1 MNKTYSRIINEE
13 INKYVDQF
21 EMDSPK
27 QIASVLNEL
36 FTLSTS
42 KLMDNIGSVE
52 ADNKKQVAV
61 ENWDTFIDSITE
73 SIEDAP
79 DEWLMGLSKVK
90 LKILTYKYF
99 TRKDMIEQKMLDSWL
114 RTEIKIYFTALQN
127 YVDSKDFML
136 KFFNLPTEVLYNLV
150 RYLFTLNDS
159 LKTSIKV
166 TNEDLRDNI
175 PKMLELRMKVAE
187 KVSKASKGYIDL
199 IDLKELKELY
209 DNGVLFEDTY
219 LNRGINEFVVKMM
232 NHVGAMKNIM
242 ELWGGSTINDFKKQA
257 ENSAAYVT
265 HVSAIRNETDEE
277 YFASTGEQIGKRF
290 DDQLD
295 AVREQQYDGLVVD
308 KKSRLKEPNAKINT
322 ADKPWES
329 NTGGD
334 FPGTEEDMEAGGAGG
349 GGGGASGGGGSFGGG
364 GLGNGDFGGEFAPPG
379 EEGEVPGAE
388 GEEGADGALGQEP
401 DGTPMPDTEEGM
413 PEDFGTVEDNTTSEE
428 TPEET
433 PKPEEKK

>member
-21 EMDSPK
+21 ELDSPK
-27 QIASVLNEL
+27 QVASVLKEL

-52 ADNKKQVAV
+52 ADDKKQVAI

-73 SIEDAP
+73 SIEEAP
-79 DEWLMGLSKVK
+79 NEWLVGLSDVK
-90 LKILTYKYF
+90 KKILTYKYF
-99 TRKDMIEQKMLDSWL
+99 TRKDLVEQQQLDGWL

-136 KFFNLPTEVLYNLV
+136 KFFNLPTEVLYNMV

-159 LKTSIKV
+159 LKTSIRV

-175 PKMLELRMKVAE
+175 PRLLELRMKAAD
-187 KVSKASKGYIDL
+187 KISKASKGYIDL
-199 IDLKELKELY
+199 IDLKEIKELY
-209 DNGVLFEDTY
+209 ENGVLFEDTY
-219 LNRGINEFVVKMM
+219 LNRGINEFVVKML
-232 NHVGAMKNIM
+232 NHKGAMINIM
-242 ELWGGSTINDFKKQA
+242 EVFGGSTINDLKKMA
-257 ENSAAYVT
+257 ETSAAYVT
-265 HVSAIRNETDEE
+265 HVSSIRNETGEE
-277 YFASTGEQIGKRF
+277 FFAVSGEQIGKRF

-295 AVREQQYDGLVVD
+295 NVREQQYDGLVVD

-329 NTGGD
+329 NVGGM
-334 FPGTEEDMEAGGAGG
+334 PGSEEDMDAAGGGS

-388 GEEGADGALGQEP
+388 DEGGGGGVGKIGQEP
-401 DGTPMPDTEEGM
+401 DGTP
-413 PEDFGTVEDNTTSEE
+413 
-428 TPEET
+428 
-433 PKPEEKK
+433 KP